1 MMEKFLE
8 QTARYLLEKSNDD
21 FSQTVIVFPNRRSG
35 LFFQKY
41 LSLMIDKPLFS
52 PEITTISELVAE
64 ISGLNNDDDFSL
76 IIELWKIYKKALKT
90 EESLDDFYFKGEMI
104 LRDFNDIDKY
114 LVDAGKIFKN
124 IDSLK
129 EIDYGFEFL
138 NEEQLSYLSS
148 FWSNIIKSKSSE
160 NKENFISIWS
170 KLHEIYLTFREM
182 LLRQGISYE
191 GMQYREMAARL
202 AFSPD
207 LKFKNFV
214 LIGFNALNKCEYALF
229 NHLKT
234 NYNSS
239 FFWDYDDYY
248 LSKEFHEASL
258 FLRYNLKEF
267 PMPADFVY
275 NSDNF
280 SKIEEMNVISVPGF
294 SGQASII
301 SKWHDE
307 IKVTGNNRFDS
318 SAIVLCDE
326 TLLLPLLNNFPPNIG
341 ELNITMGFPVRNHPV
356 FGLIRSLID
365 LDKNSMKGKDNENV
379 FFHRSVRMILNNSL
393 IMSCLGHDYI
403 SAFIENIRKNSKLY
417 LSNKDFKEIE
427 FLNLLFSLPTGLDEM
442 KDYFRNILLWI
453 FSSVDEEQSI
463 VKEVIYQVNNSIN
476 SFFDSVLKVTENEVV
491 SKQLIYHLL
500 LRKLER
506 LTIPFEGEPLKG
518 MQIMGFLETRCLDF
532 DNIILLS
539 FNDDKLPGKASQN
552 SLIPFSLRK
561 GFGMP
566 VSDQKNAMYSYY
578 FYRLIQRAKNV
589 TMVYDSRTDGLYKGE
604 VCRYLN
610 QLKYE
615 NESLNIKEYGAVFE
629 CNSSQEL
636 PISIKKD
643 DKVINTVINY
653 MTSNSI
659 SPTAFN
665 AYITCK
671 LKFYF
676 RYIEGL
682 KVEED
687 IDDDINNM
695 LFGRIAHTTME
706 FLYQPF
712 LGREALAS
720 DFQRIL
726 NNEDLI
732 DVSIKKAIGKE
743 MYNDNDFVLKGENI
757 LIFEIIKKYI
767 VKIIEYDKKIAPIK
781 LLGIEQKYYTDL
793 KINTNDAEYKI
804 SVGGKI
810 DRIDEVDSAIR
821 VIDYKT
827 GRSSS
832 DIKDFDNLF
841 AEKDNNSACFQA
853 MLYSLSYLKSTDCKQ
868 VIQPCVYGAT
878 SIFTKDFKPQFQF
891 KNNDLTIQE
900 YETEF
905 IERLENLMCEI
916 IDEKIPFSQVR
927 DSRKCTYCE
936 FNVICKR

>member
-1 MMEKFLE
+1 MEKFLE
-8 QTARYLLEKSNDD
+8 QTARYLLEKSNGD

-41 LSLMIDKPLFS
+41 LSLLIDKPLFS

-76 IIELWKIYKKALKT
+76 IIELWKIYKTALKT

-114 LVDAGKIFKN
+114 LVDAGKLFKN

-138 NEEQLSYLSS
+138 NEEQLLYLSS

-160 NKENFISIWS
+160 NKENFISLWS
-170 KLHEIYLTFREM
+170 KLHEIYLTFRD
-182 LLRQGISYE
+182 LLLSQGISYE
-191 GMQYREMAARL
+191 GMQYREMVARL
-202 AFSPD
+202 ADSPD
-207 LKFKNFV
+207 IKYKNFA

-229 NHLKT
+229 KHLKT
-234 NYNSS
+234 NYNTS
-239 FFWDYDDYY
+239 FFWDYDVYY
-248 LSKEFHEASL
+248 LLKDFHEASL
-258 FLRYNLKEF
+258 FLKFNLKEF
-267 PMPADFVY
+267 PMPYDFVY

-301 SKWHDE
+301 SKWYDE
-307 IKVTGNNRFDS
+307 IQVAGNTRFDN

-326 TLLLPLLNNFPPNIG
+326 TLLLPLLNNFPSNIG

-356 FGLIRSLID
+356 FGFIRSLID
-365 LDKNSMKGKDNENV
+365 VDKNSMKGSDNENV

-393 IMSCLGHDYI
+393 IMSCLGHDFI
-403 SAFIENIRKNSKLY
+403 SAFIENIRKNAKIY
-417 LSNKDFKEIE
+417 LSNKDFKENE
-427 FLNLLFSLPTGLDEM
+427 FLNLIFSLPEGIDEM
-442 KDYFRNILLWI
+442 KDYFRNILIWI

-476 SFFDSVLKVTENEVV
+476 SFFDSILKVAKNEVV

-552 SLIPFSLRK
+552 SIIPYSLRK

-589 TMVYDSRTDGLYKGE
+589 TMVYDSRTDGLYRGE
-604 VCRYLN
+604 VSRYLN
-610 QLKYE
+610 QLRYE
-615 NESLNIKEYGAVFE
+615 NKSLNINEYDAVFE

-636 PISIKKD
+636 PISIKKSK
-643 DKVINTVINY
+643 KVINAVINY
-653 MTSNSI
+653 MTSKEI

-676 RYIEGL
+676 RYIEDL
-682 KVEED
+682 RVEED
-687 IDDDINNM
+687 IEDDINNL

-712 LGREALAS
+712 LGKEALES
-720 DFQRIL
+720 DFDRIMC
-726 NNEDLI
+726 NENLI
-732 DVSIKKAIGKE
+732 DTTIKKAISKE
-743 MYNDNDFVLKGENI
+743 IYRDKDFVLKGENI

-767 VKIIEYDKKIAPIK
+767 VKIIEFDKNIAPIK
-781 LLGIEQKYYTDL
+781 FLGIEQKHYTDL
-793 KINTNDAEYKI
+793 KINKDGVVYKI

-810 DRIDEVDSAIR
+810 DRIDLVNSFIR
-821 VIDYKT
+821 IIDYKT
-827 GRSSS
+827 GRSLNE
-832 DIKDFDNLF
+832 IKDFENLF
-841 AEKDNNSACFQA
+841 SEKNNNSACFQT
-853 MLYSLSYLKSTDCKQ
+853 MLYSFSYLKSTDCKQ
-868 VIQPCVYGAT
+868 LIQPCVYGAT

-905 IERLENLMCEI
+905 LEGLENLISEI
-916 IDEKIPFSQVR
+916 IDEQIPFSQVR

>member
-8 QTARYLLEKSNDD
+8 QTARYLLEKSNGD

-41 LSLMIDKPLFS
+41 LSLLIDKPLFS

-76 IIELWKIYKKALKT
+76 IIELWKIYKTALKT

-114 LVDAGKIFKN
+114 LVDAGKLFKN

-138 NEEQLSYLSS
+138 NEEQLLYLSS

-160 NKENFISIWS
+160 NKENFISLWS
-170 KLHEIYLTFREM
+170 KLHEIYLTFRD
-182 LLRQGISYE
+182 LLLSQGISYE
-191 GMQYREMAARL
+191 GMQYREMVARL
-202 AFSPD
+202 ADSPD
-207 LKFKNFV
+207 IKYKNFA

-229 NHLKT
+229 KHLKT
-234 NYNSS
+234 NYNTS
-239 FFWDYDDYY
+239 FFWDYDVYY
-248 LSKEFHEASL
+248 LLKDFHEASL
-258 FLRYNLKEF
+258 FLKFNLKEF
-267 PMPADFVY
+267 PMPYDFVY

-301 SKWHDE
+301 SKWYDE
-307 IKVTGNNRFDS
+307 IQVAGNTRFDN

-326 TLLLPLLNNFPPNIG
+326 TLLLPLLNNFPSNIG

-356 FGLIRSLID
+356 FGFIRSLID
-365 LDKNSMKGKDNENV
+365 VDKNSMKGSDNENV

-393 IMSCLGHDYI
+393 IMSCLGHDFI
-403 SAFIENIRKNSKLY
+403 SAFIENIRKNAKIY
-417 LSNKDFKEIE
+417 LSNKDFKENE
-427 FLNLLFSLPTGLDEM
+427 FLNLIFSLPEGIDEM
-442 KDYFRNILLWI
+442 KDYFRNILIWI

-476 SFFDSVLKVTENEVV
+476 SFFDSILKVAKNEVV

-552 SLIPFSLRK
+552 SIIPYSLRK

-589 TMVYDSRTDGLYKGE
+589 TMVYDSRTDGLYRGE
-604 VCRYLN
+604 VSRYLN
-610 QLKYE
+610 QLRYE
-615 NESLNIKEYGAVFE
+615 NKSLNINEYDAVFE

-636 PISIKKD
+636 PISIKKSK
-643 DKVINTVINY
+643 KVINAVINY
-653 MTSNSI
+653 MTSKEI

-676 RYIEGL
+676 RYIEDL
-682 KVEED
+682 RVEED
-687 IDDDINNM
+687 IEDDINNL

-712 LGREALAS
+712 LGKEALES
-720 DFQRIL
+720 DFDRIMC
-726 NNEDLI
+726 NENLI
-732 DVSIKKAIGKE
+732 DTTIKKAISKE
-743 MYNDNDFVLKGENI
+743 IYRDKDFVLKGENI

-767 VKIIEYDKKIAPIK
+767 VKIIEFDKNIAPIK
-781 LLGIEQKYYTDL
+781 FLGIEQKHYTDL
-793 KINTNDAEYKI
+793 KINKDGVVYKI

-810 DRIDEVDSAIR
+810 DRIDLVNSFIR
-821 VIDYKT
+821 IIDYKT
-827 GRSSS
+827 GRSLNE
-832 DIKDFDNLF
+832 IKDFENLF
-841 AEKDNNSACFQA
+841 SEKNNNSACFQT
-853 MLYSLSYLKSTDCKQ
+853 MLYSFSYLKSTDCKQ
-868 VIQPCVYGAT
+868 LIQPCVYGAT

-905 IERLENLMCEI
+905 LEGLENLISEI
-916 IDEKIPFSQVR
+916 IDEQIPFSQVR